1 MSTQGLW
8 IWSMPTFS
16 FFQCHLS
23 TTSVLE
29 RRAAKRFVLYTPATA
44 ISDNAL
50 FLING
55 LETCKATNA
64 ADKPSSARSRS
75 LVSLPKHLGNL
86 QPWPYLWS
94 PDPNYLITSIFCW
107 QEGMRDIS
115 LWSKP
120 TGFMECYACS
130 KCKITLSSF
139 APEFQQF
146 CTPNIANSS

>member
-94 PDPNYLITSIFCW
+94 PDPNYLMTSIFCW

-120 TGFMECYACS
+120 TDLKTRVLHGVLRLLQVQNHTFQLCS
-130 KCKITLSSF
+130 RVSTVLY
-139 APEFQQF
+139 
-146 CTPNIANSS
+146 T